1 MTKISFNSKNLKV
14 DWISF
19 NLKGLPNTII
29 IADRLSNYF
38 TPHVMID
45 GKPEIG
51 FHGLRKKY
59 KVSIHQY
66 TGSNS
71 YWIGTKIIFSG
82 KNADYFYKLLKT
94 QNFDWSL
101 LKFEEHN
108 LSLGRIDLC
117 FSLMNDLSQ
126 TGKSFD
132 KFLVDSRSHIQ
143 DHTNTKYIKLQDF
156 PNGKMLKVNRRNNS
170 RHYRV
175 YQKDETVRFEL
186 ELKHRQTRLVQ
197 DYLFQNQLDLF
208 EHHLVTEYFE
218 YSGQV
223 LRSDYPY
230 TDWILDYQ
238 RRYWGNP
245 TFRPL
250 MTSYLDNQE
259 ISNKEDEERLFH
271 LLQFLSFVKSLKLNP
286 LNDCQ
291 KHQIKKQLYYG
302 LKFPLSQFVKFTGM
316 KLSNHS
322 DREKLLF
329 YFSQL
334 QRLDPIIKVFSNMAF
349 RSYVCFPYVGC
360 TNPSGKSWLIEVLVA
375 EELFYFPYPFR
386 LPKSFLRSGSKNDLR
401 LKVRLMKS
409 LAVRNQKKRLDLEE
423 FFNTINARNDSLIKI
438 KKNLIQLLN
447 ELVANEII
455 QNKVEIVSK
464 SHKNKNHLIRDLT
477 TSDITR
483 RVKYIQFR
491 EIHRKNAQDFS

>member
-186 ELKHRQTRLVQ
+186 ELKYHQTKLVQ
-197 DYLFQNQLDLF
+197 DYLF
-208 EHHLVTEYFE
+208 
-218 YSGQV
+218 
-223 LRSDYPY
+223 
-230 TDWILDYQ
+230 
-238 RRYWGNP
+238 
-245 TFRPL
+245 
-250 MTSYLDNQE
+250 
-259 ISNKEDEERLFH
+259 
-271 LLQFLSFVKSLKLNP
+271 
-286 LNDCQ
+286 
-291 KHQIKKQLYYG
+291 
-302 LKFPLSQFVKFTGM
+302 
-316 KLSNHS
+316 
-322 DREKLLF
+322 
-329 YFSQL
+329 
-334 QRLDPIIKVFSNMAF
+334 
-349 RSYVCFPYVGC
+349 
-360 TNPSGKSWLIEVLVA
+360 
-375 EELFYFPYPFR
+375 
-386 LPKSFLRSGSKNDLR
+386 
-401 LKVRLMKS
+401 
-409 LAVRNQKKRLDLEE
+409 
-423 FFNTINARNDSLIKI
+423 
-438 KKNLIQLLN
+438 
-447 ELVANEII
+447 
-455 QNKVEIVSK
+455 
-464 SHKNKNHLIRDLT
+464 
-477 TSDITR
+477 
-483 RVKYIQFR
+483 
-491 EIHRKNAQDFS
+491 